1 MNTKTINTN
10 KAKQL
15 IEDSKGKFF
24 TAHFIKKD
32 MSKRILNARTGKRY
46 TPKSNKKQPYD
57 PSDYNLLRVYD
68 MQKRNF
74 RMINLATLF
83 KLNINK
89 NKYLIKE

>member
-1 MNTKTINTN
+1 MKTKTINTN

-24 TAHFIKKD
+24 TAHFIKRSNNKE
-32 MSKRILNARTGKRY
+32 RILNARTQKRY
-46 TPKSNKKQPYD
+46 TPKSNRKQPYE
-57 PSDYNLLRVYD
+57 PSKYNLLTVYD

-74 RMINLATLF
+74 RMLNIDTLF

-89 NKYLIKE
+89 TKYLIK